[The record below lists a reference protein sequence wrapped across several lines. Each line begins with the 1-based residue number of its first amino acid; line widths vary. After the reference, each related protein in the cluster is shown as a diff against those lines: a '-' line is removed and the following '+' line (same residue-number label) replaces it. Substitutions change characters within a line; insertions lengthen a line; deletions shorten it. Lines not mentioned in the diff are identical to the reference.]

1 VNTSDRKVRERYD
14 RQVRTERDART
25 KLFRRLAIDEIAV
38 RTERSYVE
46 PLLRFFR
53 MRMERGIGR

>member
-1 VNTSDRKVRERYD
+1 
-14 RQVRTERDART
+14 VRTERDART